1 VAVRTQRYALLYL
14 RVGLLVTT
22 NASQTTNLA
31 LLGGRIRMMKV
42 NSPRMR
48 KATLS
53 ALQRSLVLVP
63 RISIALARILGVGLV
78 TLLVLLV
85 PSQVVRLAL
94 AADNRIFIRLV
105 EISELWRSLVS
116 FNQIRKRI
124 YTMRPLSIIIS
135 PKKICKA
142 L

>member
-1 VAVRTQRYALLYL
+1 MQYPVAVRTQRNALLYL

-42 NSPRMR
+42 YSPRMR

-63 RISIALARILGVGLV
+63 QISIALARILGVGLV
-78 TLLVLLV
+78 ALLLLK
-85 PSQVVRLAL
+85 PAPAPGPAEKGGWGS
-94 AADNRIFIRLV
+94 RIA
-105 EISELWRSLVS
+105 
-116 FNQIRKRI
+116 RI
-124 YTMRPLSIIIS
+124 E
-135 PKKICKA
+135 
-142 L
+142 